1 MSSARAEFADHP
13 SSVGDARRFLRHE
26 LHRWSADELE
36 PAASL
41 VLSELA
47 TNSILHAR
55 SGFAVEL
62 SFTGRELRIAV
73 LDHSTRV
80 PAMKPYGPEAATGRG
95 LRLVTA
101 FVDAWGT
108 EPRAGGKTVWA
119 VLSTAQLGPSQR
131 RAPAHCGH
139 AP

>member
-1 MSSARAEFADHP
+1 MSSARAEFSDQP
-13 SSVGDARRFLRHE
+13 SSVGDARRFLRRE
-26 LHRWSADELE
+26 LHRWGADELE

-62 SFTGRELRIAV
+62 SFTDHALRVAV
-73 LDHSTRV
+73 LDGSDRA
-80 PAMKPYGPEAATGRG
+80 PAMKPHSPEATTGRG
-95 LRLVTA
+95 LRLVAA

-108 EPRAGGKTVWA
+108 EPRAGGKSVWA
-119 VLSTAQLGPSQR
+119 VLSTAQARPSQR
-131 RAPAHCGH
+131 QVV
-139 AP
+139 